1 LVRCRFLSDPDYRMT
16 YHTPV
21 LLKEVVTQLQPRRG
35 GLYVDC
41 TVGGGGHAREILRA
55 CGPDGQLIGLDW
67 DEEAI
72 PQARERLSEFG
83 ARVQLVRANYV
94 ELERVLMN
102 LGVTTVDGV
111 MFDLGVSSRQFDEP
125 GRGFSLLREGP
136 LDMRMSRQLGANAR
150 DVLRSAS
157 LEELARIFRVYGE
170 EKRARAIAR
179 KIVAEREATPLE
191 TTTQL
196 ARLVEHVLGP
206 KRGGIHPATR
216 VFQALRIAVNNE
228 LDNLK
233 HGLEVA
239 TRFLKSGGR
248 VAVIS
253 FHSLEDRIV
262 KRFFVEQSTGCVCP
276 PDLPACACGRKQVLR
291 IVTRK
296 PVTAGVDE
304 VRANPRARSAKL
316 RVAEKF

>member
-1 LVRCRFLSDPDYRMT
+1 MT

-21 LLKEVVTQLQPRRG
+21 LLKEAVNLLAPRPG

-41 TVGGGGHAREILRA
+41 TVGGGGHAREILCA
-55 CGPDGQLIGLDW
+55 CGPEGRLVGLDW
-67 DEEAI
+67 DDQAI
-72 PQARERLSEFG
+72 LASRERLREFG
-83 ARVQLVRANYV
+83 ARVQLVRASYV
-94 ELERVLMN
+94 ELERVLMS

-111 MFDLGVSSRQFDEP
+111 LFDLGVSSRQFDAPE
-125 GRGFSLLREGP
+125 RGFSFQREGP
-136 LDMRMSRQLGANAR
+136 LDMRMNRQSGATAR
-150 DVLRSAS
+150 DVLRTAS

-179 KIVAEREATPLE
+179 NIVSVREHDPLE

-196 ARLVEHVLGP
+196 ARLVERVLGP
-206 KRGGIHPATR
+206 KRGTIHPATR
-216 VFQALRIAVNNE
+216 VFQALRIAVNHE

-233 HGLEVA
+233 RGLESA
-239 TRFLKSGGR
+239 TRCLKAGGR
-248 VAVIS
+248 LAVIT

-262 KRFFVEQSTGCVCP
+262 KQFFVDQSSGCICP

-296 PVTAGVDE
+296 PVTPGETE
-304 VRANPRARSAKL
+304 VHANPRARSAKL
-316 RVAEKF
+316 RVAEKL

>member
-1 LVRCRFLSDPDYRMT
+1 MT

-21 LLKEVVTQLQPRRG
+21 LLKEVVNLLAPRRG

-55 CGPDGQLIGLDW
+55 CSPEGRLVGLDW
-67 DEEAI
+67 DDQAI
-72 PQARERLSEFG
+72 VASRERLGEFG

-94 ELERVLMN
+94 ELERVLMS

-111 MFDLGVSSRQFDEP
+111 LFDLGVSSRQFDAPE
-125 GRGFSLLREGP
+125 RGFSFQREGP
-136 LDMRMSRQLGANAR
+136 LDMRMNRQPRSEQNQFGATAR
-150 DVLRSAS
+150 DVLRTAS

-179 KIVAEREATPLE
+179 GIVSEREREPLE
-191 TTTQL
+191 TTRQL
-196 ARLVEHVLGP
+196 ARLVERVLGP
-206 KRGGIHPATR
+206 RRGSIHPATR

-233 HGLEVA
+233 RGLVVA
-239 TRFLKSGGR
+239 TQFLKSGGR
-248 VAVIS
+248 LAVIS

-262 KRFFVEQSTGCVCP
+262 KQFFVEQSSGCICP
-276 PDLPACACGRKQVLR
+276 ADLPVCVCGRKERLR

-296 PVTAGVDE
+296 PVTCGAAE
-304 VRANPRARSAKL
+304 IRANPRARSAKL
-316 RVAEKF
+316 RVAEKL

>member
-1 LVRCRFLSDPDYRMT
+1 MT

-21 LLKEVVTQLQPRRG
+21 LLKEVVSQLQPHDG

-41 TVGGGGHAREILRA
+41 TVGGGGHAHEILCA
-55 CGPDGQLIGLDW
+55 CGPNGRVIGLDW

-72 PQARERLSEFG
+72 AASRERLREFG
-83 ARVQLVRANYV
+83 GRVQLVRANYV
-94 ELERVLMN
+94 ELERVIMS

-111 MFDLGVSSRQFDEP
+111 VFDLGVSSRQFNES
-125 GRGFSLLREGP
+125 GRGFSFQREGP
-136 LDMRMSRQLGANAR
+136 LDMRMNRQLGATAR

-170 EKRARAIAR
+170 EKRARAVAR
-179 KIVAEREATPLE
+179 QIVAEREQKPLD

-196 ARLVEHVLGP
+196 ARLVERVLGP
-206 KRGGIHPATR
+206 RHGSGIHPATR

-233 HGLEVA
+233 QGLNVA
-239 TRFLKSGGR
+239 ARFLGAGGR
-248 VAVIS
+248 LAVIS

-262 KRFFVEQSTGCVCP
+262 KQFFVEQSSGCICP
-276 PDLPACACGRKQVLR
+276 PDLPVCACGRKQLLR

-296 PVTAGVDE
+296 PVTPREEEID
-304 VRANPRARSAKL
+304 ANPRSRSAKL
-316 RVAEKF
+316 RVAEKT

>member
-1 LVRCRFLSDPDYRMT
+1 MT

-21 LLKEVVTQLQPRRG
+21 LLKEVVTQLQPCRG

-55 CGPDGQLIGLDW
+55 CGPEGQLIGLDW

-72 PQARERLSEFG
+72 TASREELGEFG

-94 ELERVLMN
+94 ELERVLMS
-102 LGVTTVDGV
+102 LGVTAVDGV
-111 MFDLGVSSRQFDEP
+111 MFYLGVSSRQFDEP
-125 GRGFSLLREGP
+125 GRGFSFQREGP
-136 LDMRMSRQLGANAR
+136 LDMRMSRQLGAGAR
-150 DVLRSAS
+150 DVLRTAS
-157 LEELARIFRVYGE
+157 LEELAKIFRVYGE
-170 EKRARAIAR
+170 ERRARAIAR
-179 KIVAEREATPLE
+179 QIVSEREQAPLE

-196 ARLVEHVLGP
+196 ARLCERVLGP

-228 LDNLK
+228 LENLK
-233 HGLEVA
+233 RGLEVA
-239 TRFLKSGGR
+239 TRFLKSGGHI
-248 VAVIS
+248 AVIS

-262 KRFFVEQSTGCVCP
+262 KQFFVDKSSGCICP
-276 PDLPACACGRKQVLR
+276 TDLPACACGRKEVLR

-296 PVTAGVDE
+296 PVTPGE
-304 VRANPRARSAKL
+304 TEIRANPRARSAKL
-316 RVAEKF
+316 RVAEKI

>member
-1 LVRCRFLSDPDYRMT
+1 MT

-21 LLKEVVTQLQPRRG
+21 LIKEVVNQLQPRRG

-55 CGPDGQLIGLDW
+55 CGPEGQLIGLDW

-72 PQARERLSEFG
+72 AASRERLVEFG

-94 ELERVLMN
+94 ELENVLMS
-102 LGVTTVDGV
+102 LRVTAVDGV
-111 MFDLGVSSRQFDEP
+111 VFDLGASSRQFDEP
-125 GRGFSLLREGP
+125 TRGFSFQREGP
-136 LDMRMSRQLGANAR
+136 LDMRMSRQPRESHGESGATAQ
-150 DVLRSAS
+150 DILRTAG

-179 KIVAEREATPLE
+179 EIVAEREHTPVT

-196 ARLVEHVLGP
+196 ARLAERVLGP
-206 KRGGIHPATR
+206 KHGGIHPATR
-216 VFQALRIAVNNE
+216 VFQALRIAVNDE
-228 LDNLK
+228 LNNLK
-233 HGLEVA
+233 RGLETA
-239 TRFLKSGGR
+239 TQFLKSGGR
-248 VAVIS
+248 IAVIS

-262 KRFFVEQSTGCVCP
+262 KRFFVEKSTGCICP
-276 PDLPACACGRKQVLR
+276 TDLPACACGRKEVLR

-296 PVTAGVDE
+296 PITASELE
-304 VRANPRARSAKL
+304 VRNNPRARSAKL
-316 RVAEKF
+316 RVAEKV